1 MQFLSRSN
9 TANVQSPGSQ
19 SSKGSSSLDQEYL
32 PATTMPD
39 VLTNFI
45 TNNYGDNYYV
55 ADQDGTSAS
64 VDELGLDDIDEE
76 IDTKNMAIYSGAS
89 KKKERRTGSGTSQQQ
104 LKKEPTDTESKSVPE
119 TSRKSQSIGE
129 SLLIPSESINDS
141 LEMDNAIDADLMLN
155 ALNEQPSGSDLM
167 EGNMENQMMDPL
179 VNQNTIFD
187 ESSQVSF

>member
-1 MQFLSRSN
+1 
-9 TANVQSPGSQ
+9 
-19 SSKGSSSLDQEYL
+19 
-32 PATTMPD
+32 MPD

-64 VDELGLDDIDEE
+64 VDGLGLDDIDEE

-89 KKKERRTGSGTSQQQ
+89 KKRERRTGSGTSQQQ
-104 LKKEPTDTESKSVPE
+104 LKKEPTDAESKSVPE
-119 TSRKSQSIGE
+119 TSRTSQSIGK
-129 SLLIPSESINDS
+129 SLLLPSESIGDS